1 MPSPP
6 SVPDTSV
13 AVDAEALGL
22 WLAGTVPSAGG
33 PEPIVVSR
41 LGVATGTANELY
53 RVQRGD
59 DAWVLRRPP
68 AVKNAPGASD
78 MAREFRV
85 LRALEGSSVPHPRAI
100 AFCED
105 PSVIGN
111 PFLVLELVDGFTP
124 VDPLPP
130 WFDTDLD
137 ARHELGTVLVD
148 GLAELALVDWR
159 AAGLDGFGKPDGFL
173 ERQVARWLGQLD
185 RYRTRPLDGLDGLLA
200 WLGANRPAMGAPGII
215 HGDFSLYNVLIAPE
229 RPVRLA
235 AIIDWDTATIGD
247 PMMDLGLLLAR
258 WQHDGE
264 DIVGV
269 VDIGD
274 RSGLASREELAG
286 RYADRS
292 GRDVSAIAFYEV
304 LALFKLA
311 CIIEGNYAR
320 AVRRADG
327 SADAIAGIVPSL
339 LRSAAAIAASRR

>member
-1 MPSPP
+1 
-6 SVPDTSV
+6 
-13 AVDAEALGL
+13 
-22 WLAGTVPSAGG
+22 
-33 PEPIVVSR
+33 
-41 LGVATGTANELY
+41 
-53 RVQRGD
+53 
-59 DAWVLRRPP
+59 
-68 AVKNAPGASD
+68 

-85 LRALEGSSVPHPRAI
+85 LRALEGSAVPHPRAI
-100 AFCED
+100 GYCDDAT
-105 PSVIGN
+105 VIGS

-130 WFDTDLD
+130 SFEADVD
-137 ARHELGTVLVD
+137 ARHQLGPVLVD

-173 ERQVARWLGQLD
+173 ERQVGRWLGQLD
-185 RYRTRPLDGLDGLLA
+185 HYRTRPLDELDGLVR
-200 WLGANRPAMGAPGII
+200 WLDTNRPAMGAPGIV
-215 HGDFSLYNVLIAPE
+215 HGDFSLYNVLITHE

-258 WQHDGE
+258 WHHDGE
-264 DIVGV
+264 DAVGV

-274 RSGLASREELAG
+274 RRGLASRGELAV
-286 RYADRS
+286 RYADRTS
-292 GRDVSAIAFYEV
+292 RDVSAIDFYEV

-320 AVRRADG
+320 AAQRADG

-339 LRSAAAIAASRR
+339 LHSAAAIASGRR